1 MSNQVVYRNYACALI
16 NQVVDT
22 NKKRHADTHDLDKIQ
37 YKKRYQFDEPLKN
50 YFALSHK
57 WNEPIATLT
66 QEIQSK
72 DERLSGCQ
80 IDYDNNSYNNLNFK
94 TINENESMAN
104 LKQKS
109 LDGNVVIN
117 FISNRDDLL
126 KEFQLQRESM
136 RKMEEQQREN
146 MRKMEEQQREN
157 IQIRGI

>member
-1 MSNQVVYRNYACALI
+1 MSNQVVYRNRNYACALK
-16 NQVVDT
+16 NQEVDT

-104 LKQKS
+104 
-109 LDGNVVIN
+109 
-117 FISNRDDLL
+117 F
-126 KEFQLQRESM
+126 
-136 RKMEEQQREN
+136 
-146 MRKMEEQQREN
+146 
-157 IQIRGI
+157 